1 MSDPHPH
8 SHPHPHRHPDA
19 RAPQNSPPNP
29 ESTLDAGSQA
39 LAEALRSSF
48 TIVKIVMVV
57 LLIIFMGSGI
67 FTVGPQERA
76 IILRLGKPVG
86 EGEKALLGP
95 GFHLSWPYPIDEYV
109 KVSISGIQKVTS
121 TVGWYATTP
130 EMELAGTE
138 PPAGGSLSPAVDG
151 YVLTADGNIA
161 HARATLTYRIH
172 DPIRYVFGF
181 LNASNAIQSAVDNA
195 LLYAASRYRVD
206 DLITRD
212 VIGFNETVRRR
223 ATELINQQNLGVT
236 VEQCSVRSIPPR
248 QLKDAFDNVLK
259 AEVNRSR
266 LLNDARSYENQVVS
280 KAGADAQS
288 RLNMAESDRS
298 RLVNDVAAQ
307 AERFRDVLPQ
317 YRQNPSLFV
326 QQRLSEMLSRSLTNV
341 QDKVFLTESSDGKT
355 KELRLLLNREP
366 PKMRGENK

>member
-8 SHPHPHRHPDA
+8 PHPE
-19 RAPQNSPPNP
+19 PQTPQRPPPAP
-29 ESTLDAGSQA
+29 ESSLDAGSQA

-48 TIVKIVMVV
+48 TIVKVVMVV
-57 LLIIFMGSGI
+57 LLFVFLGSGI

-86 EGEKALLGP
+86 DGEKALLGP

-109 KVSISGIQKVTS
+109 KISISGIQKVTS

-138 PPAGGSLSPAVDG
+138 PAPNASLNPAIDG

-161 HARATLTYRIH
+161 HARATLTYHIH
-172 DPIRYVFGF
+172 DPVRYVFGF

-212 VIGFNETVRRR
+212 VIGFNEMVRRR
-223 ATELINQQNLGVT
+223 ATELITHQNLGVT

-266 LLNDARSYENQVVS
+266 VLNEARSYENQVIS
-280 KAGADAQS
+280 KANADAQS
-288 RLNMAESDRS
+288 RLNTAESDRA

-307 AERFRDVLPQ
+307 AERFRELLPQ
-317 YRQNPSLFV
+317 HQQNPKLFV
-326 QQRLSEMLSRSLTNV
+326 QQRLSETFSRSLTNV
-341 QDKVFLTESSDGKT
+341 QDKIFLTESSDGKP
-355 KELRLLLNREP
+355 KQLRLLLNREP
-366 PKMRGENK
+366 PKVRAEENK